1 MNPEDAKASAKASVE
16 EQRLALDERR
26 LELDRSFAR
35 KWLPTLATLMIGLI
49 ATIFGYVQQQL
60 SAASTERARIE
71 SKSKDEREWGFK
83 VVEMYFNKRELFDL
97 TKNAEQATANLR
109 VLAAVAPTA
118 VQGLLDAEQARIP
131 APSGSASD
139 AQRLVSLSA
148 VADIQNA
155 IAIANPVNSSAAPPA
170 ALRPQD
176 FLAYVQ
182 YAEGA
187 KDIAL
192 KTQGTLQ
199 KLGFRAPGIDQV
211 ARVPSRLQVR
221 YYRSEQRDFAGKL
234 AVELGAALQL
244 PATADNAVHVVSTK
258 QLPTGVI
265 EVWLPPVSPP

>member
-1 MNPEDAKASAKASVE
+1 MNADENSTITKASVD

-35 KWLPTLATLMIGLI
+35 KWLPTLATVMVGLV
-49 ATIFGYVQQQL
+49 ATIFGYVQQRL
-60 SAASTERARIE
+60 AAESTERTRIE

-131 APSGSASD
+131 APTGDEGD
-139 AQRLVSLSA
+139 AERLRSLSA
-148 VADIQNA
+148 VAAIQNA
-155 IAIANPVNSSAAPPA
+155 IAHANPPSSASAPD
-170 ALRPQD
+170 LKPQD

-187 KDIAL
+187 KDMAL
-192 KTQGTLQ
+192 KTQTTLQ
-199 KLGFRAPGIDQV
+199 KLGFRAPGVEQV
-211 ARVPSRLQVR
+211 AKVPLRLQVR
-221 YYRSEQRDFAGKL
+221 YYRGEQRAFASRL
-234 AVELGAALQL
+234 AVELGAALDL
-244 PATADNAVHVVSTK
+244 PTTADNAVLVVSTK
-258 QLPTGVI
+258 QLPTGVV
-265 EVWLPPVSPP
+265 EVWLPRPATP